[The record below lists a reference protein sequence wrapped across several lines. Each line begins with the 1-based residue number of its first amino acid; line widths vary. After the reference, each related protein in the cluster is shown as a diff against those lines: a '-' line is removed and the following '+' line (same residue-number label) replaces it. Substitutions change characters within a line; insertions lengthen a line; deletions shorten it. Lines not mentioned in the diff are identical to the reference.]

1 MQKDV
6 SIFNLLFWAMG
17 LVFLVKTQHKIHY
30 FHNTQYMFN
39 GTRNEAR
46 SMDGKECILACF
58 VL

>member
-1 MQKDV
+1 MQKDA

-17 LVFLVKTQHKIHY
+17 LVFLLKTRHKIHY

-39 GTRNEAR
+39 GARNEAR
-46 SMDGKECILACF
+46 SMAGREYILTCF